1 MIKLCYLDKL
11 KKTKNLLGF
20 SGGVDSVAMF
30 FSLLDVGVCFDVAIV
45 NYGTRETSDEE
56 SLYAQALCEKY
67 NKRCFVLK
75 SPKIHSNFE
84 CEARIIRY
92 RFFEE
97 IITEGDYG
105 SLILAHHLN
114 DKLEWFLMQLTK
126 GAGLNSILGFEGIES
141 REGYQIIRPFIN
153 TTKTEIYQ
161 YASKYKF
168 YEDITNED
176 RSYKRNEFRLSY
188 SNELIKKYAKGISRS
203 FEYLHR
209 EKQSLY
215 KQKEVFSM
223 GGILYFE
230 LDDMQSN
237 IYIID
242 KCLKKMG
249 YVISSAQREEIIRTD
264 FCCEIAGQYIIEK
277 NPNYLFVSKIYTI
290 KVSLP
295 KQFKEISRKIRI
307 PAKIRVQI
315 YEHLY
320 SKNMSFNDMNDYLKG
335 KFIKSSRDCQ

>member
-1 MIKLCYLDKL
+1 MELCFLDKL

-30 FSLLDVGVCFDVAIV
+30 FSLLEAEVDFDVAIV
-45 NYGTRETSDEE
+45 NYRTRETSDEE
-56 SLYAQALCEKY
+56 SLYAQDLCEKY
-67 NKRCFVLK
+67 NKRCFTLK
-75 SPKIHSNFE
+75 APKIHSNFE
-84 CEARIIRY
+84 CEARNIRY

-97 IITEGDYG
+97 IITQGHYG

-126 GAGLNSILGFEGIES
+126 GAGLNSILGFEGVQI
-141 REGYQIIRPFIN
+141 REGYEIIRPFIN
-153 TTKTEIYQ
+153 ITKTEIYE

-176 RSYKRNEFRLSY
+176 KSYKRNEFRLCY
-188 SNELIKKYAKGISRS
+188 SNDLIKKYAKGISKS

-215 KQKEVFSM
+215 KQKEIFHL

-230 LDDMQSN
+230 LDEIQSN
-237 IYIID
+237 LCIID

-249 YVISSAQREEIIRTD
+249 YVLSYAQREEIVRTD
-264 FCCEIAGQYIIEK
+264 FCCEIAGKYIIEK
-277 NPNYLFVSKIYTI
+277 NQNYLFVSKIHTI

-295 KQFKEISRKIRI
+295 KQFKEISRKIGI
-307 PAKIRVQI
+307 PSKIRVQI
-315 YEHLY
+315 YEYLC
-320 SKNMSFNDMNDYLKG
+320 SKNMGFDDMNEYLKD
-335 KFIKSSRDCQ
+335 KFIKSSRHCQ

>member
-1 MIKLCYLDKL
+1 MELCFLDKL

-30 FSLLDVGVCFDVAIV
+30 FSLLEAEVDFDVAIV
-45 NYGTRETSDEE
+45 NYRTRETSDEE
-56 SLYAQALCEKY
+56 SLYAQDLCEKY
-67 NKRCFVLK
+67 NKRCFTLK
-75 SPKIHSNFE
+75 APKIHSNFE
-84 CEARIIRY
+84 CEARNIRY

-97 IITEGDYG
+97 IITQGHYG

-126 GAGLNSILGFEGIES
+126 GAGLNSILGFEGVQI
-141 REGYQIIRPFIN
+141 REGYEIIRPFIN
-153 TTKTEIYQ
+153 ITKTEIYE

-176 RSYKRNEFRLSY
+176 KSYKRNEFRLCY
-188 SNELIKKYAKGISRS
+188 SNDLIKKYAKGISKS

-215 KQKEVFSM
+215 RQKEIFHL

-230 LDDMQSN
+230 LDEIQSN
-237 IYIID
+237 LYIID
-242 KCLKKMG
+242 KCLKNMG
-249 YVISSAQREEIIRTD
+249 YVLSCAQREEIVRTD
-264 FCCEIAGQYIIEK
+264 FCCEIAGKYIIEK
-277 NPNYLFVSKIYTI
+277 NQNYLFVSKIHTI

-295 KQFKEISRKIRI
+295 KQFKEISRKIGI
-307 PAKIRVQI
+307 PSKIRVQI
-315 YEHLY
+315 YEYLC
-320 SKNMSFNDMNDYLKG
+320 SKNMGFDDMNEYLKD
-335 KFIKSSRDCQ
+335 KFIKSSRHCQ

>member
-1 MIKLCYLDKL
+1 MELYFLDKL

-30 FSLLDVGVCFDVAIV
+30 FSLLEAEVDFDVAIV
-45 NYGTRETSDEE
+45 NYRTRETSDEE
-56 SLYAQALCEKY
+56 SLYAQDLCEKY
-67 NKRCFVLK
+67 NKRCFTLK
-75 SPKIHSNFE
+75 APKIHSNFE
-84 CEARIIRY
+84 CEARNIRY

-97 IITEGDYG
+97 IITQGHYG

-126 GAGLNSILGFEGIES
+126 GAGLNSILGFEGVQI
-141 REGYQIIRPFIN
+141 REGYEIIRPFIN
-153 TTKTEIYQ
+153 ITKTEIYE

-176 RSYKRNEFRLSY
+176 KSYKRNEFRLCY
-188 SNELIKKYAKGISRS
+188 SNDLIKKYAKGISKS

-215 KQKEVFSM
+215 KQKEIFHL

-230 LDDMQSN
+230 LDEIQSN
-237 IYIID
+237 LYIID

-249 YVISSAQREEIIRTD
+249 YVLSYAQREEIVRTD
-264 FCCEIAGQYIIEK
+264 FCCEIAGKYIIEK
-277 NPNYLFVSKIYTI
+277 NQNYLFVSKIHTI

-295 KQFKEISRKIRI
+295 KQFKEISRKIGI
-307 PAKIRVQI
+307 PSKIRVQI
-315 YEHLY
+315 YEYLC
-320 SKNMSFNDMNDYLKG
+320 SKNMGFDDMNEYLKD
-335 KFIKSSRDCQ
+335 KFIKSSRHCQ

>member
-1 MIKLCYLDKL
+1 MIKLCFLDKL
-11 KKTKNLLGF
+11 QKTKNLLAF

-30 FSLLDVGVCFDVAIV
+30 FSLLKAGIDFDIAIV
-45 NYGTRETSDEE
+45 NYRTRETSDEE

-67 NKRCFVLK
+67 NKRCFTLK
-75 SPKIHSNFE
+75 APKIHSNFE
-84 CEARIIRY
+84 CEARAIRY
-92 RFFEE
+92 QFFEE
-97 IITEGDYG
+97 IIRKEHYE

-126 GAGLNSILGFEGIES
+126 GSGLNSILGFEGVELA
-141 REGYQIIRPFIN
+141 EGYEIIRPFIGI
-153 TTKTEIYQ
+153 TKTEIYE

-168 YEDITNED
+168 YEDITNKD

-188 SNELIKKYAKGISRS
+188 SNDLIKKYAKGIRKS

-215 KQKEVFSM
+215 GQKEIFHI

-230 LDDMQSN
+230 QDEIQGN

-249 YVISSAQREEIIRTD
+249 YVLSSAQRDEIVKTD
-264 FCCEIAGQYIIEK
+264 FCCEIAGKYIIEK
-277 NPNYLFVSKIYTI
+277 NQNYLFVSKIHTL

-295 KQFKEISRKIRI
+295 KRFKEISRKMAI
-307 PAKIRVQI
+307 PSKIRVQI
-315 YEHLY
+315 YEYLC
-320 SKNMSFNDMNDYLKG
+320 SKNMDFDGMNEYLKG
-335 KFIKSSRDCQ
+335 KFVKPSRHCQ

>member
-1 MIKLCYLDKL
+1 MELYFLDKL

-30 FSLLDVGVCFDVAIV
+30 FSLLEAGIDFDIAIV

-67 NKRCFVLK
+67 NKRCFALK
-75 SPKIHSNFE
+75 APKIHSNFE
-84 CEARIIRY
+84 CEARGIRY
-92 RFFEE
+92 RFFEK
-97 IITEGDYG
+97 IIVEHNYT

-126 GAGLNSILGFEGIES
+126 GAGLNSILGFEGIEVA
-141 REGYQIIRPFIN
+141 EGYEIIRPFIN
-153 TTKTEIYQ
+153 ITKTEIYE

-188 SNELIKKYAKGISRS
+188 SNDLVKKYAKGIRKS
-203 FEYLHR
+203 FEYLHK

-215 KQKEVFSM
+215 RQKEIFCI

-230 LDDMQSN
+230 QDEIQSN

-249 YVISSAQREEIIRTD
+249 YVLSFAQREEIIRTD
-264 FCCEIAGQYIIEK
+264 FCCQIAGKYTIEK
-277 NPNYLFVSKIYTI
+277 NQNYLFVSKIHTI

-295 KQFKEISRKIRI
+295 KQFKEISRKMAI
-307 PAKIRVQI
+307 PSKIRVQI
-315 YEHLY
+315 YEYLC
-320 SKNMSFNDMNDYLKG
+320 SKNMGFDAMNEYLKG

>member
-1 MIKLCYLDKL
+1 MELCFLDKL

-30 FSLLDVGVCFDVAIV
+30 FSLLEAEVDFDVAIV
-45 NYGTRETSDEE
+45 NYRTRETSDEE
-56 SLYAQALCEKY
+56 SLYAQDLCEKY
-67 NKRCFVLK
+67 NKRCFTLK
-75 SPKIHSNFE
+75 APKIHSNFE
-84 CEARIIRY
+84 CEARNIRY

-97 IITEGDYG
+97 IITQGHYG

-126 GAGLNSILGFEGIES
+126 GAGLNSILGFEGVQI
-141 REGYQIIRPFIN
+141 REGYEIIRPFIN
-153 TTKTEIYQ
+153 ITKTEIYE

-176 RSYKRNEFRLSY
+176 KSYKRNEFRLCY
-188 SNELIKKYAKGISRS
+188 SNDLIKKYAKGISKS

-215 KQKEVFSM
+215 KQKEIFHL

-230 LDDMQSN
+230 LDEIQSN
-237 IYIID
+237 LYIID

-249 YVISSAQREEIIRTD
+249 YVLSYAQREEIVRTD
-264 FCCEIAGQYIIEK
+264 FCCEIAGKYIIEK
-277 NPNYLFVSKIYTI
+277 NQNYLFVSKIHTI

-295 KQFKEISRKIRI
+295 KQFKEISRKIGI
-307 PAKIRVQI
+307 PSKIRVQI
-315 YEHLY
+315 YEYLC
-320 SKNMSFNDMNDYLKG
+320 SKNMGFDDMNEYLKD
-335 KFIKSSRDCQ
+335 KFIKSSRHCQ

>member
-1 MIKLCYLDKL
+1 MELCFLDKL

-30 FSLLDVGVCFDVAIV
+30 FSLLEAGVDFDVAIV
-45 NYGTRETSDEE
+45 NYRTRETSDEE
-56 SLYAQALCEKY
+56 SLYAQDLCEKY
-67 NKRCFVLK
+67 NKRCFMFK
-75 SPKIHSNFE
+75 APKIHSNFE
-84 CEARIIRY
+84 CEARNIRY

-97 IITEGDYG
+97 IITQGHYG

-126 GAGLNSILGFEGIES
+126 GAGLNSILGFEGVQI
-141 REGYQIIRPFIN
+141 REGYEIIRPFIN
-153 TTKTEIYQ
+153 ITKTEIYE

-176 RSYKRNEFRLSY
+176 KSYKRNEFRLCY
-188 SNELIKKYAKGISRS
+188 SNDLIKKYAKGISKS

-215 KQKEVFSM
+215 RQKEIFHL

-230 LDDMQSN
+230 LDEIQSN
-237 IYIID
+237 LYIID

-249 YVISSAQREEIIRTD
+249 YVLSYAQREEIVRTD
-264 FCCEIAGQYIIEK
+264 FCCEIAGKYIIEK
-277 NPNYLFVSKIYTI
+277 NQNYLFVSKIHTI

-295 KQFKEISRKIRI
+295 KQFKEISRKIGI
-307 PAKIRVQI
+307 PSKIRVQI
-315 YEHLY
+315 YEYLC
-320 SKNMSFNDMNDYLKG
+320 SKNMGFDDMNEYLKD
-335 KFIKSSRDCQ
+335 KFIKSSRHCQ

>member
-1 MIKLCYLDKL
+1 MELCFLDKL

-30 FSLLDVGVCFDVAIV
+30 FSLLEAEVDFDVAIV
-45 NYGTRETSDEE
+45 NYRTRETSDEE
-56 SLYAQALCEKY
+56 SLYAQDLCEKY
-67 NKRCFVLK
+67 NKRCFTLK
-75 SPKIHSNFE
+75 APKIHSNFE
-84 CEARIIRY
+84 CEARNIRY

-97 IITEGDYG
+97 IITQGHYG

-126 GAGLNSILGFEGIES
+126 GAGLNSILGFEGVQI
-141 REGYQIIRPFIN
+141 REGYEIIRPFIN
-153 TTKTEIYQ
+153 ITKTEIYE

-176 RSYKRNEFRLSY
+176 KSYKRNEFRLCY
-188 SNELIKKYAKGISRS
+188 SNDLIKKYAKGIRKS

-215 KQKEVFSM
+215 KQKEIFHL

-230 LDDMQSN
+230 LDEIQSN
-237 IYIID
+237 LYIID

-249 YVISSAQREEIIRTD
+249 YVLSYAQREEIVRTD
-264 FCCEIAGQYIIEK
+264 FCCEIAGKYIIEK
-277 NPNYLFVSKIYTI
+277 NQNYLFVSKIHTI

-295 KQFKEISRKIRI
+295 KQFKEISRKIGI
-307 PAKIRVQI
+307 PSKIRVQI
-315 YEHLY
+315 YEYLC
-320 SKNMSFNDMNDYLKG
+320 SKNMGFDDMNEYLKD
-335 KFIKSSRDCQ
+335 KFIKSSRHCQ

>member
-1 MIKLCYLDKL
+1 MELCFLDKL

-30 FSLLDVGVCFDVAIV
+30 FSLLEAGVDFDVAIV

-56 SLYAQALCEKY
+56 SAYAKALCEKY
-67 NKRCFVLK
+67 NKRFFALK
-75 SPKIHSNFE
+75 APKIHSNFE
-84 CEARIIRY
+84 CEARMIRY
-92 RFFEE
+92 GFFEE
-97 IITEGDYG
+97 IITREHYD

-126 GAGLNSILGFEGIES
+126 GAGLNSILGFEGVES
-141 REGYQIIRPFIN
+141 REDYQIIRPFIN
-153 TTKTEIYQ
+153 ITKTEIYE

-168 YEDITNED
+168 YEDVTNED
-176 RSYKRNEFRLSY
+176 RNYKRNEFRLSY
-188 SNELIKKYAKGISRS
+188 SNDLIKKYAKGISKS

-215 KQKEVFSM
+215 RQKEIFCI

-230 LDDMQSN
+230 LDETQNN

-249 YVISSAQREEIIRTD
+249 YVLSYAQREEIVRTD
-264 FCCEIAGQYIIEK
+264 FCCEIAGKYIVEK
-277 NPNYLFVSKIYTI
+277 NQNYLFVSKIHTI

-295 KQFKEISRKIRI
+295 KQFKEICRKMRI
-307 PAKIRVQI
+307 PSKIRVPI
-315 YEHLY
+315 YEYLC
-320 SKNMSFNDMNDYLKG
+320 SKKMGFDGMNDYLKG
-335 KFIKSSRDCQ
+335 KFIKSSRHCQ

>member
-1 MIKLCYLDKL
+1 MELCFLDKL
-11 KKTKNLLGF
+11 KETKNLLGF

-30 FSLLDVGVCFDVAIV
+30 FSLLEAGVDFDIAIV

-56 SLYAQALCEKY
+56 SLYAQALCEKH
-67 NKRCFVLK
+67 NKKCFARK
-75 SPKIHSNFE
+75 APKIHSNFE
-84 CEARIIRY
+84 CEAREIRY

-97 IITEGDYG
+97 IIAEGNY
-105 SLILAHHLN
+105 SALILAHHLN

-126 GAGLNSILGFEGIES
+126 GAGLNSILGFEGIQS
-141 REGYQIIRPFIN
+141 AEGYEIIRPFIN
-153 TTKTEIYQ
+153 ITKTEIYE

-188 SNELIKKYAKGISRS
+188 SNDLVKKYAKGIRRS
-203 FEYLHR
+203 FEYLHK

-215 KQKEVFSM
+215 REKEIFCI

-230 LDDMQSN
+230 QDEIQSN

-249 YVISSAQREEIIRTD
+249 YVLSFAQREEIIRTD
-264 FCCEIAGQYIIEK
+264 FCCEIAGKYIIEK
-277 NPNYLFVSKIYTI
+277 NQNYLFVSKIHTI
-290 KVSLP
+290 KVTLP
-295 KQFKEISRKIRI
+295 KQFKEISRKMAI
-307 PAKIRVQI
+307 PSKIRVLI
-315 YEHLY
+315 YEYLC
-320 SKNMSFNDMNDYLKG
+320 SKNMGFDDMNEYLKG
-335 KFIKSSRDCQ
+335 KFIKSSMDCQ

>member
-1 MIKLCYLDKL
+1 MELCFLDKL

-30 FSLLDVGVCFDVAIV
+30 FSLLEVEVDFDVAIV
-45 NYGTRETSDEE
+45 NYRTRETSDEE
-56 SLYAQALCEKY
+56 SLYAQDLCEKY
-67 NKRCFVLK
+67 NKRCFTLK
-75 SPKIHSNFE
+75 APKIHSNFE
-84 CEARIIRY
+84 CEARNIRY

-97 IITEGDYG
+97 IITQGHYG

-126 GAGLNSILGFEGIES
+126 GAGLNSILGFEGVQI
-141 REGYQIIRPFIN
+141 REGYEIIRPFIN
-153 TTKTEIYQ
+153 ITKTEIYE

-176 RSYKRNEFRLSY
+176 KSYKRNEFRLCY
-188 SNELIKKYAKGISRS
+188 SNDLIKKYAKGISKS

-215 KQKEVFSM
+215 KQKEIFHL

-230 LDDMQSN
+230 LDEIQSN
-237 IYIID
+237 LYIID

-249 YVISSAQREEIIRTD
+249 YVLSYAQREEIVRTD
-264 FCCEIAGQYIIEK
+264 FCCEIAGKYIIEK
-277 NPNYLFVSKIYTI
+277 NQNYLFVSKIHTI

-295 KQFKEISRKIRI
+295 KQFKEISRKIGI
-307 PAKIRVQI
+307 PSKIRVQI
-315 YEHLY
+315 YEYLC
-320 SKNMSFNDMNDYLKG
+320 SKNMGFDDMNEYLKD
-335 KFIKSSRDCQ
+335 KFIKSSRHCQ